1 MSRAVI
7 IAMSNQKGGVGKTTS
22 TINLGASIAVLEK
35 KVLLVDL
42 DPQANTTSGVGVT
55 PKDEQ
60 QVYDGLL
67 GHVRANEIVIKTDTP
82 FLDILPTTPDLIGFE
97 IEAVELENREYK
109 LKQLLDPI
117 LENYD
122 YVLIDCPPSLGLL
135 TVNALSCADQVI
147 VPLQAEYY
155 ALEGLSR
162 LVRTI
167 DLVRENLNP
176 RLKLEGILLTMFD
189 KRNSLCHQVELEV
202 KNHFGRILYRTKIPR
217 NVRVSEAPSF
227 GKPILMY
234 DIRSAGAQSY
244 IELAQEFFDRQKQKA
259 MTQQS
264 QPTTS
269 TPTPTPTP
277 TERFSS

>member
-1 MSRAVI
+1 MSKATI

-22 TINLGASIAVLEK
+22 TINLGASIAVQEK

-42 DPQANTTSGVGVT
+42 DPQANTSSGVGVT
-55 PKDEQ
+55 AGQEHLL
-60 QVYDGLL
+60 YDGLI
-67 GHVRANEIVIKTDTP
+67 GQSSAEQIIKKTDTP
-82 FLDILPTTPDLIGFE
+82 FLDVMPTTPDLIGFE
-97 IEAVELENREYK
+97 IEAVDLPEREYQLKK
-109 LKQLLDPI
+109 LLQQVS
-117 LENYD
+117 EQYD
-122 YVLIDCPPSLGLL
+122 YILIDCPPSLGLL

-162 LVRTI
+162 LVQTI
-167 DLVRENLNP
+167 DLVRENLNAKL
-176 RLKLEGILLTMFD
+176 RLEGILLTMFD

-234 DIRSAGAQSY
+234 DIRSSGAQNY
-244 IELAQEFFDRQKQKA
+244 LALAKEFFDRQKQK
-259 MTQQS
+259 QQAPLQELQTNS
-264 QPTTS
+264 EPANI
-269 TPTPTPTP
+269 
-277 TERFSS
+277 ERL